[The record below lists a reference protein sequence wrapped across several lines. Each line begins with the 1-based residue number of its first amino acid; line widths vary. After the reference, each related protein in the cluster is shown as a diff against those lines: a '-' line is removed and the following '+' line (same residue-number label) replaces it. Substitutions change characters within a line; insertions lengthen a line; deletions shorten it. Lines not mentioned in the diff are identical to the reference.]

1 MKFPQKKQSETRA
14 ADDTHNEIAQ
24 DVDETIDVP
33 DYEGGS
39 VAASKSAGADT
50 TSKRDIYAMTGRA
63 RPQKIDG
70 KSSREDVATEVIP
83 AQGGYEDTDFAEQ
96 PTKVLRTESATAP
109 TEISAAPA
117 PTADSSTDTTT
128 DTTATTTDTTAA
140 DTTDTT
146 DTTTP
151 TEAKPADP
159 TPGRGT
165 TDFGLLILRV
175 VTGALLLVHGL
186 QTLFTF
192 GGDPGIDALS
202 TRFEAYRFPDILALV
217 VPISQVA
224 AGGLLVLGLLTPLA
238 AAVAFVITGFLALH
252 NLNTFSGQLWPYAL
266 NPVVYL
272 WALFA
277 LITFGL
283 VWTGPGRLSLDRA
296 RQWSTRPR
304 VSSTLFALIGLGGL
318 IAGWLL
324 LGGGNPLN

>member
-1 MKFPQKKQSETRA
+1 MKFPQKKQSETTA

-50 TSKRDIYAMTGRA
+50 TPKRDIYAMTGRA

-70 KSSREDVATEVIP
+70 KSAREDAATEVIP

-96 PTKVLRTESATAP
+96 PTKVIHTESASAP

-117 PTADSSTDTTT
+117 TTTADSTADTTT
-128 DTTATTTDTTAA
+128 DTTAT
-140 DTTDTT
+140 DTT
-146 DTTTP
+146 DTTTLP
-151 TEAKPADP
+151 EAKPADP

-266 NPVVYL
+266 NPMVYL

-304 VSSTLFALIGLGGL
+304 VSSTLFALLGLGGL